1 MPPRLDQARN
11 KKGGHTIADL
21 FGLHTVDDGIH
32 QRREEKIHK
41 AQNHLDQMRC
51 LLPKAV
57 DDRQANH
64 GSVEK
69 EHSTDVG
76 NTGVKSLSLS
86 ALGCN
91 GQHSAQDQ
99 GIGEENEQ

>member
-1 MPPRLDQARN
+1 M
-11 KKGGHTIADL
+11 GHTIADL

-76 NTGVKSLSLS
+76 NTGVKSFEPLGP
-86 ALGCN
+86 GCN

>member
-1 MPPRLDQARN
+1 M
-11 KKGGHTIADL
+11 GHTITDL

-41 AQNHLDQMRC
+41 AQNHLDQMGC

-64 GSVEK
+64 GSIEK

-76 NTGVKSLSLS
+76 NTAVKIFEPLGP
-86 ALGCN
+86 GCN
-91 GQHSAQDQ
+91 GQHGAQDQ